1 MTVQYR
7 ITKILSTL
15 LLAGLCSA
23 PLLRAQQ
30 TNPATPQQA
39 PETSQ
44 QPQQPTTTQPAQT
57 TPTQASPTQPAT
69 TQPGTTQPATK
80 PAQPAAPAQ
89 STQPATPANQN
100 QPQQTVPSGTTV
112 NPSQA
117 PLNPVTTYP
126 DASDTQQTSQPSSN
140 AAPASPQ
147 TTTTIPEA
155 PRPKTQTEPVGAA
168 TAESV
173 PTAGGAAAKPA
184 GIAIAPAKQHQTRSL
199 LIKLGAVAA
208 AGAALG
214 TIFAL
219 SHGTSSTPPGTG
231 VAGVTGR

>member
-7 ITKILSTL
+7 ITRILSTL
-15 LLAGLCSA
+15 LIAGLCSA
-23 PLLRAQQ
+23 PFLRAQQ
-30 TNPATPQQA
+30 TNPSTPQQA

-44 QPQQPTTTQPAQT
+44 QPQQPTTTPQPAST
-57 TPTQASPTQPAT
+57 DLA
-69 TQPGTTQPATK
+69 QPGNAPA
-80 PAQPAAPAQ
+80 PAAAPAQ
-89 STQPATPANQN
+89 NTQPAAQGNQN
-100 QPQQTVPSGTTV
+100 PPQQQPASPGTSV

-117 PLNPVTTYP
+117 PLAPVTTYP
-126 DASDTQQTSQPSSN
+126 DASGAQQEQTPN
-140 AAPASPQ
+140 TEPQ
-147 TTTTIPEA
+147 TTTIPEG
-155 PRPKTQTEPVGAA
+155 PKPKPQTEPVGAA

-199 LIKLGAVAA
+199 LLKIGAVAA

-219 SHGTSSTPPGTG
+219 SHSTSSTPPGAG
-231 VAGVTGR
+231 IAGVTGR

>member
-7 ITKILSTL
+7 ITRILSTL

-30 TNPATPQQA
+30 TSPSTAQQP

-44 QPQQPTTTQPAQT
+44 
-57 TPTQASPTQPAT
+57 PTQPAT
-69 TQPGTTQPATK
+69 TPA
-80 PAQPAAPAQ
+80 PAAAPAQ
-89 STQPATPANQN
+89 NTQPVVPANQAPAN
-100 QPQQTVPSGTTV
+100 QAPSNQAQPSRPGTSV

-117 PLNPVTTYP
+117 PLAPVTTYP
-126 DASDTQQTSQPSSN
+126 DASDTQQEQQSPN
-140 AAPASPQ
+140 ATPQ
-147 TTTTIPEA
+147 TTTVPEG
-155 PRPKTQTEPVGAA
+155 PKPKPQTEPVGAA

-173 PTAGGAAAKPA
+173 PTTGGAAAKPA

-199 LIKLGAVAA
+199 LLKIGAVAA

-219 SHGTSSTPPGTG
+219 SHGTSSTPPGAG
-231 VAGVTGR
+231 MAGVTGR

>member
-7 ITKILSTL
+7 ITRILSTL

-30 TNPATPQQA
+30 SNPATPQQA

-44 QPQQPTTTQPAQT
+44 QPQQPTTQPAQA
-57 TPTQASPTQPAT
+57 TPTQASPGQTSP
-69 TQPGTTQPATK
+69 TQPGTTQTTPA
-80 PAQPAAPAQ
+80 PAAAPAQNTQPAAPANQ
-89 STQPATPANQN
+89 TQTQ
-100 QPQQTVPSGTTV
+100 QPSPTGTTV

-126 DASDTQQTSQPSSN
+126 DASDTPQQPSPN
-140 AAPASPQ
+140 AAPQ
-147 TTTTIPEA
+147 TTTTIPEG
-155 PRPKTQTEPVGAA
+155 PQPKKPVEPVGAA

-173 PTAGGAAAKPA
+173 PTTGGAAAKPA
-184 GIAIAPAKQHQTRSL
+184 GVAIAPAKQHQTRSL
-199 LIKLGAVAA
+199 MIKIGAALA

-214 TIFAL
+214 TVYAL

-231 VAGVTGR
+231 LAGVTGR

>member
-7 ITKILSTL
+7 ITRILSTL
-15 LLAGLCSA
+15 LVAGLCSA

-44 QPQQPTTTQPAQT
+44 QPQQPATTQPA
-57 TPTQASPTQPAT
+57 PTDQAQPGNAPAPATAPAQNTQPA
-69 TQPGTTQPATK
+69 A
-80 PAQPAAPAQ
+80 
-89 STQPATPANQN
+89 PANQN
-100 QPQQTVPSGTTV
+100 QPQQQPVSPGTSV

-117 PLNPVTTYP
+117 PLAPVTTYP
-126 DASDTQQTSQPSSN
+126 DAAGAQQEQPSPN
-140 AAPASPQ
+140 AEPQ
-147 TTTTIPEA
+147 TTTVPEA
-155 PRPKTQTEPVGAA
+155 PKPKPQTEPVGAA

-199 LIKLGAVAA
+199 LFKIGAVVA

-214 TIFAL
+214 TVYAL
-219 SHGTSSTPPGTG
+219 SHSTSSTPPGAG

>member
-1 MTVQYR
+1 MTAQHR
-7 ITKILSTL
+7 ITRILSTL

-30 TNPATPQQA
+30 TNPSNPSTAQQP

-44 QPQQPTTTQPAQT
+44 QPATTQQPAQT
-57 TPTQASPTQPAT
+57 NATQPAT
-69 TQPGTTQPATK
+69 TPAPATA
-80 PAQPAAPAQ
+80 PEQSAQPAP
-89 STQPATPANQN
+89 PANQT
-100 QPQQTVPSGTTV
+100 QPQQQPPSPGTSV

-117 PLNPVTTYP
+117 PLAPVTTYP
-126 DASDTQQTSQPSSN
+126 DASDTQQEQPSPN
-140 AAPASPQ
+140 AAPQ
-147 TTTTIPEA
+147 TTTVPEG
-155 PRPKTQTEPVGAA
+155 PKPKPQTEPVGAA

-173 PTAGGAAAKPA
+173 PTTGGAAAKPA

-199 LIKLGAVAA
+199 LLKIGAVAA

>member
-1 MTVQYR
+1 MILQYR
-7 ITKILSTL
+7 ITRILSTL

-30 TNPATPQQA
+30 TNTATPQQA

-44 QPQQPTTTQPAQT
+44 QPQTQQPAQN
-57 TPTQASPTQPAT
+57 STQPAT
-69 TQPGTTQPATK
+69 TPVPAT
-80 PAQPAAPAQ
+80 APAQ
-89 STQPATPANQN
+89 NTQPVAPANQSQTQQ
-100 QPQQTVPSGTTV
+100 QPASPGTSV

-117 PLNPVTTYP
+117 PLAPVTTYP
-126 DASDTQQTSQPSSN
+126 DASDTQQEQQPN
-140 AAPASPQ
+140 AAPQ
-147 TTTTIPEA
+147 TTTVPEA
-155 PRPKTQTEPVGAA
+155 PKPKPQTEPVGAA

-173 PTAGGAAAKPA
+173 PTSGGAAAKPA

-199 LIKLGAVAA
+199 MLKIGAVLA

-214 TIFAL
+214 TVYAL

-231 VAGVTGR
+231 IAGVTGR

>member
-1 MTVQYR
+1 MTVQHR
-7 ITKILSTL
+7 ITRILSTL
-15 LLAGLCSA
+15 LIAGLCSA

-44 QPQQPTTTQPAQT
+44 QPQQPTATQPAQAV
-57 TPTQASPTQPAT
+57 PPAT
-69 TQPGTTQPATK
+69 TDQAQPANA
-80 PAQPAAPAQ
+80 PAPATAPAQNTQPAAPANQ
-89 STQPATPANQN
+89 TQPASP
-100 QPQQTVPSGTTV
+100 GTSV

-117 PLNPVTTYP
+117 PLAPVTTYP
-126 DASDTQQTSQPSSN
+126 DASDQPQQTSPN
-140 AAPASPQ
+140 AAPAQ
-147 TTTTIPEA
+147 TTTVPEG
-155 PRPKTQTEPVGAA
+155 PKPKTQTEPVGAA

-173 PTAGGAAAKPA
+173 PTTGGAAAKPA

-199 LIKLGAVAA
+199 LFKIGAVAA

-219 SHGTSSTPPGTG
+219 SHGTSSTPPGATLP
-231 VAGVTGR
+231 GVTGR

>member
-1 MTVQYR
+1 MTVQHR
-7 ITKILSTL
+7 ISRILSTL
-15 LLAGLCSA
+15 LIAGLCSA

-30 TNPATPQQA
+30 TNPSPAQQP

-44 QPQQPTTTQPAQT
+44 PSQQPASTPPDPAGQTQPANT
-57 TPTQASPTQPAT
+57 S
-69 TQPGTTQPATK
+69 
-80 PAQPAAPAQ
+80 AAPAQ
-89 STQPATPANQN
+89 NTQTAQPAGQN
-100 QPQQTVPSGTTV
+100 QPQQPASQQSANPGTSV

-117 PLNPVTTYP
+117 PLQPVTTYP
-126 DASDTQQTSQPSSN
+126 DAAGAQQDQPSPNTSPAPQTSV
-140 AAPASPQ
+140 
-147 TTTTIPEA
+147 PEG

-199 LIKLGAVAA
+199 LFKIGAVVA

-214 TIFAL
+214 TIYAL
-219 SHGTSSTPPGTG
+219 SHSTSSTPPGTG
-231 VAGVTGR
+231 LAGVTGR

>member
-1 MTVQYR
+1 MTAQYR
-7 ITKILSTL
+7 ITRILSTL
-15 LLAGLCSA
+15 LIAGLCSA

-44 QPQQPTTTQPAQT
+44 QPQQPTTQ
-57 TPTQASPTQPAT
+57 QPAT
-69 TQPGTTQPATK
+69 TQPAQTAPAQSTNEPAPAMAPTQNT
-80 PAQPAAPAQ
+80 QPAAPANQ
-89 STQPATPANQN
+89 TQPQSA
-100 QPQQTVPSGTTV
+100 PSGTTV

-126 DASDTQQTSQPSSN
+126 DASDQPQQQPSPN
-140 AAPASPQ
+140 AAPAQ
-147 TTTTIPEA
+147 TTTIPEA
-155 PRPKTQTEPVGAA
+155 PQPKTQTEPVGAA

-184 GIAIAPAKQHQTRSL
+184 GVAIAPAKQHQTRSL
-199 LIKLGAVAA
+199 LLKIGAVAA

-231 VAGVTGR
+231 IAGVTGR